1 MNTKQRKKKK
11 KKMAIFP
18 GYRKLRE
25 DAIFMMSEFYNS
37 YHFRDAENKL
47 EVTLAILNK
56 AHLIL
61 KQ

>member
-1 MNTKQRKKKK
+1 
-11 KKMAIFP
+11 MAIFP